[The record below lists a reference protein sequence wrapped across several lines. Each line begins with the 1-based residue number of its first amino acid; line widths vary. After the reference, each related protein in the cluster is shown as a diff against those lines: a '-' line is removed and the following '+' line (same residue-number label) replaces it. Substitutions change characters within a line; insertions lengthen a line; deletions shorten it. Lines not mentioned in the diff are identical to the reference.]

1 MRIGLVWI
9 SQETDTF
16 NPQPTTVE
24 SFAAFGIERGDAII
38 EKVGN
43 VGMIGG
49 YVEAAKIRGGIETVP
64 IFKARSVAGGRLS
77 SDTLSFLSDELES
90 GLRSAG
96 SLDGV
101 ALRLHGACA
110 AEGVDDVEV
119 PAIGDQA
126 SGGCRHT
133 DSHVARSSRQ
143 CHDEDGRVEYGD
155 RGSSD
160 TTPRPI

>member
-49 YVEAAKIRGGIETVP
+49 YVEAAKIRGGIETVTHLQGT
-64 IFKARSVAGGRLS
+64 IGGG
-77 SDTLSFLSDELES
+77 
-90 GLRSAG
+90 GLVVIGHAEF
-96 SLDGV
+96 SL
-101 ALRLHGACA
+101 R
-110 AEGVDDVEV
+110 
-119 PAIGDQA
+119 
-126 SGGCRHT
+126 
-133 DSHVARSSRQ
+133 
-143 CHDEDGRVEYGD
+143 
-155 RGSSD
+155 
-160 TTPRPI
+160 